1 MTPAPEILILGGAG
15 GDWHASRLRRAF
27 AALRVKACRL
37 AFADCAFE
45 ADALP
50 LGIRLGAYSGTPDAV
65 VVRSI
70 PAGSFEQV
78 TLRLG
83 LLHALHEQGVVVI
96 NDARA
101 IERCV
106 DKSMT
111 SFLLARAGLPTPPA
125 WTCESRDR
133 AATIV
138 LREAAAGHQ
147 LVLKPLFGSQGR
159 GLRLLSG
166 ADELPEGEEVAGV
179 FHLQRFV
186 GSDEGWR
193 DFRVLVVAGRAV
205 AAMVRRGAS
214 WITNIR
220 RGGTPEPVD
229 LGDDLARLAVAAVE
243 AVGAVY
249 AGVDLIH
256 DRSGVLQIL
265 EVNSMPAWQ
274 GLQSVTEVDLAACLA
289 RAVADACRPAVRAVG

>member
-1 MTPAPEILILGGAG
+1 MAKSPEVLILGGG
-15 GDWHASRLRRAF
+15 GDWHAGRLRRAF
-27 AALRVKACRL
+27 AALGIDARPV

-45 ADALP
+45 IDAGP
-50 LGIRLGAYSGTPDAV
+50 LGIRLGKNSGRPDAV

-83 LLHALHEQGVVVI
+83 VLHALREQGVPVV

-106 DKSMT
+106 DKSTT

-125 WTCESRDR
+125 WTCETREH
-133 AATIV
+133 AASIV
-138 LREAAAGHQ
+138 ARESLAGHQ
-147 LVLKPLFGSQGR
+147 LVEKPLFGSQGR
-159 GLRLLSG
+159 GLRLVSG
-166 ADELPEGEEVAGV
+166 PDGLPEAEEVAGV

-186 GSDEGWR
+186 GSDEGWH

-214 WITNIR
+214 WITNVR
-220 RGGTPEPVD
+220 RGGTPEPVKLSD
-229 LGDDLARLAVAAVE
+229 ELARLAVAAVE
-243 AVGAVY
+243 TVGAVY
-249 AGVDLIH
+249 AGVDLIR
-256 DRSGVLQIL
+256 DRNGALQIL

-274 GLQSVTEVDLAACLA
+274 GLQSVTEIDLAGCLA
-289 RAVADACRPAVRAVG
+289 RGVVEICRPAVRAVG

>member
-1 MTPAPEILILGGAG
+1 MAKTAEVLILGGD

-27 AALRVKACRL
+27 AALGIEARPV

-45 ADALP
+45 ADAGP
-50 LGIRLGAYSGTPDAV
+50 LGIRLGGSSGRPAAV

-70 PAGSFEQV
+70 PAGSFEQI

-83 LLHALHEQGVVVI
+83 LLHALREQGVPVL

-106 DKSMT
+106 DKSTT

-125 WTCESRDR
+125 WTCETREQ
-133 AATIV
+133 ATATV
-138 LREAAAGHQ
+138 LREVAAGHR
-147 LVLKPLFGSQGR
+147 LVQKPLFGSQGR
-159 GLRLLSG
+159 GLRLLSQP
-166 ADELPEGEEVAGV
+166 DQLPEPEDVAGV
-179 FHLQRFV
+179 YHLQRFV
-186 GSDEGWR
+186 GSDQGWH

-220 RGGTPEPVD
+220 RGGTPEPVN
-229 LGDDLARLAVAAVE
+229 LGDDLARPAVAAVE

-249 AGVDLIH
+249 AGVDLIR
-256 DRSGVLQIL
+256 DPNGALQIL

-289 RAVADACRPAVRAVG
+289 RAVVDACRPAVRAVG

>member
-1 MTPAPEILILGGAG
+1 MAKTHEVLILGGAG
-15 GDWHASRLRRAF
+15 DWHAGRLRRAF
-27 AALRVKACRL
+27 AALGVEARPT

-45 ADALP
+45 ADAGP
-50 LGIRLGAYSGTPDAV
+50 LGIRLGGNSGQPAAV

-83 LLHALHEQGVVVI
+83 LLHALREQGVPVV

-106 DKSMT
+106 DKSTT

-125 WTCESRDR
+125 WTCESREQ
-133 AATIV
+133 AAAIV
-138 LREAAAGHQ
+138 LREVAAGHR
-147 LVLKPLFGSQGR
+147 LVQKPLFGSQGR
-159 GLRLLSG
+159 GLRLLSQP
-166 ADELPEGEEVAGV
+166 DQLPEAEEVAGV

-186 GSDEGWR
+186 GSDGGWH

-214 WITNIR
+214 WITNVR

-229 LGDDLARLAVAAVE
+229 LGDDLTRLAIAAVE
-243 AVGAVY
+243 AVGATY
-249 AGVDLIH
+249 AGVDLIRARH
-256 DRSGVLQIL
+256 GALQIL

-274 GLQSVTEVDLAACLA
+274 GLQSVTEIDLASSLA
-289 RAVADACRPAVRAVG
+289 RAVVETCRPSVRAVG